1 MTAGEHPIGLVLVSE
16 AMSQNP
22 HLPARLYEY
31 MAAHNPPPDA
41 LVEELVAETA
51 AMGDIR
57 TMQIGVEQ
65 AAFLAFMV
73 RLLDARYV
81 VEVGTFSGMS
91 SLAMARALP
100 EGGQLLCCDVS
111 EEYTSVARRY
121 WRRAGVEDR
130 IDLRIGPGIDT
141 LRALPEARTVDMA
154 FVDADKEGYPLYYEE
169 LVRRLRPAGV
179 IIADNLF
186 MNGGV
191 VAPDPPPSARAMT
204 AFARRLQEDDR
215 TETVIIPI
223 GDGFSLT
230 RLAGPAAG

>member
-1 MTAGEHPIGLVLVSE
+1 
-16 AMSQNP
+16 MSQNP
-22 HLPARLYEY
+22 HLPDRLYEY
-31 MAAHNPPPDA
+31 MVTHNPPPDA

-81 VEVGTFSGMS
+81 VEVGTFTGMS

-100 EGGQLLCCDVS
+100 EGGRLLCCDVS

-141 LRALPEARTVDMA
+141 LRALPEVRTVDMA

-230 RLAGPAAG
+230 RLAGRSAG

>member
-1 MTAGEHPIGLVLVSE
+1 
-16 AMSQNP
+16 MSRNP
-22 HLPARLYEY
+22 HLPPALYEY
-31 MAAHNPPPDA
+31 LTAHNPPPDA
-41 LVEELVAETA
+41 LVEELVEETA
-51 AMGDIR
+51 AMGDVS

-73 RLLDARYV
+73 RLLGARFV
-81 VEVGTFSGMS
+81 VEVGTFTGMS

-111 EEYTSVARRY
+111 GEYTSVARRY
-121 WRRAGVEDR
+121 WKSAGVEDR
-130 IDLRIGPGIDT
+130 IDLRLAPGIET
-141 LRALPEARTVDMA
+141 LRSLPDARSVDMA

-169 LVRRLRPAGV
+169 LVRRLRPSGV

-186 MNGGV
+186 MGGQV
-191 VAPDPPPSARAMT
+191 LDPEPPPTARAMT
-204 AFARRLQEDDR
+204 DFARLLQDDPR

-230 RLAGPAAG
+230 RLA